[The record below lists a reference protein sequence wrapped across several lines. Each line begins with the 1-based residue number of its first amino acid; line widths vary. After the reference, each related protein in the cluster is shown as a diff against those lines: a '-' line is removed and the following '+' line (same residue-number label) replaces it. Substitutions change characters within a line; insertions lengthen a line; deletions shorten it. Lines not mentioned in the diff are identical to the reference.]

1 MEIIVY
7 FSKLFVPTVKED
19 PSDAELISHKLMVR
33 SGMIKK
39 TAAGIYS
46 WLPIG
51 LKVLKKVE
59 EIVRKNLNNF
69 DAEEI
74 LMPMVQP
81 AELWKESGRY
91 GEYGKELLKF
101 DDRSNRGFVLGP
113 THEEIICEI
122 FRSHPKS
129 YKDLPVNLYQI
140 QTKFRDEIRPRF
152 GVMRSREFLMKDAY
166 SFDIDEKGLV
176 KSYGKMKDAY
186 ISIFDEIG
194 LDYRIVK
201 ADSGNIGGDVSEEF
215 HILADSGEDLI
226 AVSDSSDF
234 AANVEVLNYDKDP
247 SDLEGKK
254 SPDGKGKLK
263 IKRGIEVG
271 HIFQLGQKYSQ
282 AMNVG
287 VKDMNGKSI
296 HPFMGCYGIGVS
308 RIVAAAIEQNHD
320 DKGIQWPDKI
330 TPFGVN
336 IICLDPESDEIMKV
350 CSEIYSILQKSG
362 FDPLLDDR
370 DIRAG
375 IKFKE
380 HELLG
385 IPYSIIIGPNNFKN
399 TKLEFGIR
407 AQNEKIDMKLDDIK
421 KYLGEKYD

>member
-1 MEIIVY
+1 VY

-320 DKGIQWPDKI
+320 DRGIQWPDKI

-350 CSEIYSILQKSG
+350 CSEIYNILQKSG

>member
-1 MEIIVY
+1 MY

-19 PSDAELISHKLMVR
+19 PSDAELISHKLMLR

-186 ISIFDEIG
+186 ISIFNEIG

-201 ADSGNIGGDVSEEF
+201 ADSGNIGGDISEEF

-247 SDLEGKK
+247 SELEGKK

-287 VKDMNGKSI
+287 VKDMNGNSI

-320 DKGIQWPDKI
+320 DRGIQWPDKI

>member
-1 MEIIVY
+1 MY

-46 WLPIG
+46 WLPLG

-287 VKDMNGKSI
+287 VKDMNGNSI

-320 DKGIQWPDKI
+320 DRGIQWPDKI

-362 FDPLLDDR
+362 FDPLLYDR

-385 IPYSIIIGPNNFKN
+385 MP
-399 TKLEFGIR
+399 
-407 AQNEKIDMKLDDIK
+407 
-421 KYLGEKYD
+421 

>member
-1 MEIIVY
+1 MY

-247 SDLEGKK
+247 SELEGKE

-282 AMNVG
+282 AMNVR
-287 VKDMNGKSI
+287 VKDMNGNSI

-320 DKGIQWPDKI
+320 DRGIQWPDKI

>member
-1 MEIIVY
+1 MY

-201 ADSGNIGGDVSEEF
+201 ADSGNIGGDISEEF

-226 AVSDSSDF
+226 AVSNSSDF

-247 SDLEGKK
+247 SELEGKK

-320 DKGIQWPDKI
+320 DRGIQWPDKI

>member
-1 MEIIVY
+1 MY

-46 WLPIG
+46 WLPLG

-59 EIVRKNLNNF
+59 EIVRKNLNSF

-247 SDLEGKK
+247 SELEGKK

-287 VKDMNGKSI
+287 VKDMNGNSI

-320 DKGIQWPDKI
+320 DRGIQWPDKI

-336 IICLDPESDEIMKV
+336 IICLDPGSDEIMKV

>member
-1 MEIIVY
+1 MY

-46 WLPIG
+46 WLPLG

-69 DAEEI
+69 DDEEF
-74 LMPMVQP
+74 LMPIVQP

-201 ADSGNIGGDVSEEF
+201 ADSGNIGGDVSVEF

-287 VKDMNGKSI
+287 VKDMNGNSI

-320 DKGIQWPDKI
+320 DRGIQWPDKI

>member
-1 MEIIVY
+1 MY

-201 ADSGNIGGDVSEEF
+201 ADSGNIGGDISEEF

-287 VKDMNGKSI
+287 VKDMNGNSI

-320 DKGIQWPDKI
+320 DRGIQWPDKI

-336 IICLDPESDEIMKV
+336 VICLDPESDEIMKV

>member
-1 MEIIVY
+1 MY

-247 SDLEGKK
+247 SELEGKK
-254 SPDGKGKLK
+254 SPDGNGKLK

-287 VKDMNGKSI
+287 VKDMNGNSI

-320 DKGIQWPDKI
+320 DRGIQWPDKI

-336 IICLDPESDEIMKV
+336 IICLDPGSDEIMKV

>member
-1 MEIIVY
+1 MY

-186 ISIFDEIG
+186 ISIFNEIG

-201 ADSGNIGGDVSEEF
+201 ADSGNIGGDISEEF

-247 SDLEGKK
+247 SELEGKK

-287 VKDMNGKSI
+287 VKDMNGNSI

-320 DKGIQWPDKI
+320 DRGIQWPDKI

-350 CSEIYSILQKSG
+350 CSEIYSILKKSG

>member
-1 MEIIVY
+1 MY

-46 WLPIG
+46 WLPLG

-247 SDLEGKK
+247 SELEGKK

-287 VKDMNGKSI
+287 VKDMNGNSI

-320 DKGIQWPDKI
+320 DRGIQWLDKI

-336 IICLDPESDEIMKV
+336 IICLDPESDEILKV

-362 FDPLLDDR
+362 FEPLLDDR

>member
-1 MEIIVY
+1 MY

-46 WLPIG
+46 WLPLG

-186 ISIFDEIG
+186 VSIFDEIG

-247 SDLEGKK
+247 SELEGKK

-287 VKDMNGKSI
+287 VKDMNGNSI

-320 DKGIQWPDKI
+320 DRGIQWPDKI

>member
-1 MEIIVY
+1 MY

-176 KSYGKMKDAY
+176 QSYGKMKDAY

-320 DKGIQWPDKI
+320 DRGIQWPDKI

>member
-1 MEIIVY
+1 MY

-46 WLPIG
+46 WLPLG

-186 ISIFDEIG
+186 ISIFNEIG

-226 AVSDSSDF
+226 AISNSSDF

-247 SDLEGKK
+247 SELEGKK

-287 VKDMNGKSI
+287 VKDMNGNSI

-320 DKGIQWPDKI
+320 DRGIQWPDKI

-385 IPYSIIIGPNNFKN
+385 MPYSIIIGPNNFKN

>member
-1 MEIIVY
+1 MY

-194 LDYRIVK
+194 LDYRIVN

-247 SDLEGKK
+247 SELEGKK

-287 VKDMNGKSI
+287 VKDMNGNSI

-320 DKGIQWPDKI
+320 DRGIQWPDKI

>member
-1 MEIIVY
+1 MY

-46 WLPIG
+46 WLPLG

-287 VKDMNGKSI
+287 VKDMNGNSI

-320 DKGIQWPDKI
+320 DSGIQWPDKI

>member
-1 MEIIVY
+1 MY

-247 SDLEGKK
+247 SELEGKK

-282 AMNVG
+282 AMNVR
-287 VKDMNGKSI
+287 VKDMNGNSI

-320 DKGIQWPDKI
+320 DRGIQWPDKI

>member
-1 MEIIVY
+1 MY

-350 CSEIYSILQKSG
+350 CSEIYNILQKSG
-362 FDPLLDDR
+362 FDPLLDNR

>member
-1 MEIIVY
+1 MY

-201 ADSGNIGGDVSEEF
+201 ADSGNIGGDISEEF

-226 AVSDSSDF
+226 AVSDRSDF

-247 SDLEGKK
+247 SELEGKK

-287 VKDMNGKSI
+287 VKDMNGNSI

-336 IICLDPESDEIMKV
+336 IICLDPESNEIMKV

>member
-1 MEIIVY
+1 MY

-166 SFDIDEKGLV
+166 SFDIDQKGLV

-247 SDLEGKK
+247 SELEGKK

-287 VKDMNGKSI
+287 VKDMNGNSI

-308 RIVAAAIEQNHD
+308 RIVAAAIEHNHD
-320 DKGIQWPDKI
+320 DRGIQWPDKI